1 MMPPNSNRDEDE
13 MIKRERVFDGSGTSE
28 RQGAELHALGFAT
41 ITTGQDCGFYG
52 QWANPTTRTIVAFT
66 EGDVT
71 RTQCETVEEF
81 TTEMRRIAAW
91 HGEDDW
97 IGIDPKDQNMRE
109 AFACLDLT
117 SLLIRSRSGETSS
130 ECRNEGRNQE
140 AT

>member
-1 MMPPNSNRDEDE
+1 
-13 MIKRERVFDGSGTSE
+13 MIKRERAFDGSGTSE
-28 RQGAELHALGFAT
+28 RQGAELYPLGFAT
-41 ITTGQDCGFYG
+41 IVTAHDCGFYG

-71 RTQCETVEEF
+71 RTQCETPEEF

-97 IGIDPKDQNMRE
+97 IGVDPKDQNMRD

-117 SLLIRSRSGETSS
+117 SLLIKSGPEKTDKGS
-130 ECRNEGRNQE
+130 RNELGAQE
-140 AT
+140 AG